1 MRSQAQAE
9 NGHAFTSFCTGHS
22 SSSHL
27 LPVLFTLCV
36 LRGYRGCQTP
46 GAVNLCV
53 LALLPLLYYSCIDMV
68 FSPVYPLHNFVLN
81 IHAVQAR
88 FRTASCPYHDTRSS
102 YIPHFLLI
110 TPSAERSCPSDILYP
125 DHLYSRD
132 DRWRWGLKVHPHP
145 TQKACGME
153 KSAYIKRGIK
163 RYAFS

>member
-1 MRSQAQAE
+1 MHSPRSAQVIAPR
-9 NGHAFTSFCTGHS
+9 HISYLFCLRS
-22 SSSHL
+22 VYCEDIESARPL
-27 LPVLFTLCV
+27 VLSISVFSYY
-36 LRGYRGCQTP
+36 YRCCIT
-46 GAVNLCV
+46 
-53 LALLPLLYYSCIDMV
+53 CIDMV

-125 DHLYSRD
+125 DHLYSLD